1 MGLSHRLVLPSQSE
15 EFSMS
20 LHQFLAAI
28 LDRIRQIARIVM
40 PILAELGFC
49 LKSRLAAMG
58 AISLAVLCGA
68 LSKFVAPTL

>member
-1 MGLSHRLVLPSQSE
+1 
-15 EFSMS
+15 MS

-40 PILAELGFC
+40 PIMAELGFN
-49 LKSRLAAMG
+49 LKSRLVAMG

-68 LSKFVAPTL
+68 LSKFVTPTP